1 MSLLLKDGFIYVV
14 IVIHLLIGLLLALD
28 WTVEGARVEATTWL
42 TVHSCGCQGS
52 KLVIASS
59 RFFASCSLIYLSVVR
74 IKSLIPRVVGLGEWI
89 VTFSLDFGRG
99 ELVAD
104 STCSWRQH
112 LVASDIWQDSLTSSS
127 TVVWSLT
134 TLTLAGMLLSLL
146 MCKFTL
152 LSWLIILSLHHRPFL
167 MYVGQK
173 TLVLIWRCSMLQL
186 CLTRILS
193 RPYSPCFSFE
203 RRWTWSYVACD
214 VIWDHLRH
222 HVVVIGRHI
231 GRLWHLLHPVVTR
244 CLHVGV
250 LINLLLDSQKML
262 RLISPLLLIA
272 LFAGIKAGIWRIF
285 QSHLLQLLVQ
295 LVLIHHIFLFSRPTS
310 EFGAFLLFSLLH
322 FEAILVL
329 LNHVILIRS
338 RKWYR
343 NIHVDGQRLV
353 AIRCLMPRLCHWMIC
368 FPVVLVRIHGIVVVM
383 ENRWGHALWI
393 VTVIILRVCFL
404 WTFLLALQF
413 CNCFRVHFELFI
425 VQDFWV

>member
-173 TLVLIWRCSMLQL
+173 TLVLVRRC
-186 CLTRILS
+186 
-193 RPYSPCFSFE
+193 
-203 RRWTWSYVACD
+203 
-214 VIWDHLRH
+214 
-222 HVVVIGRHI
+222 
-231 GRLWHLLHPVVTR
+231 
-244 CLHVGV
+244 
-250 LINLLLDSQKML
+250 
-262 RLISPLLLIA
+262 PLL
-272 LFAGIKAGIWRIF
+272 
-285 QSHLLQLLVQ
+285 
-295 LVLIHHIFLFSRPTS
+295 
-310 EFGAFLLFSLLH
+310 
-322 FEAILVL
+322 
-329 LNHVILIRS
+329 
-338 RKWYR
+338 
-343 NIHVDGQRLV
+343 
-353 AIRCLMPRLCHWMIC
+353 
-368 FPVVLVRIHGIVVVM
+368 
-383 ENRWGHALWI
+383 
-393 VTVIILRVCFL
+393 
-404 WTFLLALQF
+404 
-413 CNCFRVHFELFI
+413 
-425 VQDFWV
+425 